1 MSSSVSYISS
11 AKPIFDEDS
20 RLHTIIAVCSL
31 RSLQCTYLKGVIHCD
46 FKSNTEF
53 LNYTILKWNLNCIEF
68 LDFHYC
74 LCVSGILSWAY
85 IYLVLIFMRSQ
96 FQFSL

>member
-1 MSSSVSYISS
+1 M
-11 AKPIFDEDS
+11 
-20 RLHTIIAVCSL
+20 
-31 RSLQCTYLKGVIHCD
+31 YLSQRCRD

-74 LCVSGILSWAY
+74 LCVSGY
-85 IYLVLIFMRSQ
+85 TFMGLHIPGSHFYVFTVSVFTVVQ
-96 FQFSL
+96 